1 MTGRV
6 VPLNASDHAAV
17 DALLPWYVNGTLRG
31 DELERVKQHV
41 AGCPACRQEVTWLQ
55 DVFAACVTATPLPE
69 APALEADATP
79 HPRPPRGER
88 TWATPRPSWQ
98 STPRWMRAL
107 VAAQLAGLAI
117 LGTLLAGDAG
127 DPAYRTL
134 GSAGRSASSGD
145 LIAVIFD
152 PAITEGELR
161 SLVNGIGGRVVDGPT
176 TTSAYVL
183 EVPVGRSS
191 GAVEKLR
198 GESKVQLAEPLGAAR
213 AMIGARPQP

>member
-55 DVFAACVTATPLPE
+55 DVFAACVAAAPLPE
-69 APALEADATP
+69 APAVEAAVTP
-79 HPRPPRGER
+79 DPRQLGRER
-88 TWATPRPSWQ
+88 MWATARQSWQ
-98 STPRWMRAL
+98 STPRWIRAL
-107 VAAQLAGLAI
+107 MAAQLAGLLI
-117 LGTLLAGDAG
+117 LGALLAGDAG

-134 GSAGRSASSGD
+134 GSPGRAATSGD
-145 LIAVIFD
+145 VIAVVFD
-152 PAITEGELR
+152 PAITEAELR

-176 TTSAYVL
+176 TTSAYL
-183 EVPVGRSS
+183 MEVPVGRSNS
-191 GAVEKLR
+191 AVEKLR
-198 GESKVQLAEPLGAAR
+198 RESKVRLAEPLGEAKR
-213 AMIGARPQP
+213 